1 MRTFV
6 YFTAI
11 IVAFSIS
18 CKTKKAGTDVN
29 NSSNQTIQSSKT
41 AGTVSHQYSEGGCA
55 VVIIVKTEEGQ
66 DPLTL
71 IPAGTSIPSEFDKDG
86 LVIYFNYRLLKM
98 PNPAGCVV
106 GLPAEV
112 TDISKKK

>member
-1 MRTFV
+1 MRTLI
-6 YFTAI
+6 YITAI

-18 CKTKKAGTDVN
+18 CKTKKASTDAN
-29 NSSNQTIQSSKT
+29 NSSNQTTQSSKT
-41 AGTVSHQYSEGGCA
+41 AGTVSHQYSSSGCA

-71 IPAGTSIPSEFDKDG
+71 IPAGPIPSEFDKDG
-86 LVIYFNYRLLKM
+86 LLIYFNYRLLKM
-98 PNPAGCVV
+98 PNPAGCTI
-106 GLPAEV
+106 GIPAEI